1 MTDTAFEFGRR
12 IPRVARLAITPSPL
26 LIRWALRIVTVGL
39 FGAATAV
46 GVSLGMGAPEM
57 APTPVVDQHVALS
70 DR

>member
-1 MTDTAFEFGRR
+1 
-12 IPRVARLAITPSPL
+12 
-26 LIRWALRIVTVGL
+26 VTVGL